1 MPDVT
6 ITQRFIQED
15 GNSLPTGQSNL
26 YFIAEGSD
34 DYADV
39 EAAFDQIPSEYRGL
53 PRRDVLR
60 DHAGANLWY
69 LTAQYSAVE
78 QPQEPLVLGDPPR
91 IEFDTTGGQRT
102 LITHAD
108 IRNGY
113 PGPGLSTVPDYGG
126 AINVVDGVPQG
137 LEIETGGATMT
148 ISQVIS
154 AAQASNAYRRLLMIR
169 ARRVVNAAPFGPFNA
184 YECRFMG
191 ARFSSRA
198 DGNVDLVRV
207 FEGAENVVGGS
218 YAGVTGVEKRGHEYV
233 WAPVER
239 QADTAAKVM
248 VPRVLGVLVH
258 EIYPAVDFAELDP

>member
-1 MPDVT
+1 MPTVT
-6 ITQRFIQED
+6 ITQRFNTEEGED
-15 GNSLPTGQSNL
+15 LASGQTTL
-26 YFIAEGSD
+26 YFLAEGSD

-39 EAAFDQIPSEYRGL
+39 VAAFGSIPSAFDGL
-53 PRRDVLR
+53 PRRRITRQHV
-60 DHAGANLWY
+60 GGGYWY
-69 LTAQYSAVE
+69 LTAEYSAVD
-78 QPQEPLVLGDPPR
+78 QPQEPLVLGDAPR

-113 PGPGLSTVPDYGG
+113 PGPGLSVVPDYGG
-126 AINVVDGVPQG
+126 GINVVDGVPQG
-137 LEIETGGATMT
+137 IEIETGGATMT

-154 AAQASNAYRRLLMIR
+154 AAQATNAYQRMLMVR
-169 ARRVVNAAPFGPFNA
+169 AKRVVNDAPYGPFAA

-191 ARFSSRA
+191 ARLSSRG
-198 DGNVDLVRV
+198 DGDVDLIRV
-207 FEGAENVVGGS
+207 FEGAENVASGS
-218 YAGVTGVEKRGHEYV
+218 YAGVTGIDKRGHEYV
-233 WAPVER
+233 WAAVER